1 MHLTYAS
8 AASARSSARSKSTSI
23 IAIRRATYE
32 KHSIDCWYCCL
43 KSYLIVFS
51 IGIFSNKLCFSQL
64 LFKCSNTFVILIC
77 TLFKTFTTTKKKKKK
92 KKIEIFIFLISN
104 KKDIYRSLSSAA
116 CEASS
121 SFCVVCV
128 RRSSA
133 RSRSSST
140 NCNRRWRPANS
151 ASA

>member
-1 MHLTYAS
+1 MRPTKNIQS
-8 AASARSSARSKSTSI
+8 M
-23 IAIRRATYE
+23 
-32 KHSIDCWYCCL
+32 IDNCCL
-43 KSYLIVFS
+43 NSYLIVFS

-64 LFKCSNTFVILIC
+64 LFKCSNTFIILIC
-77 TLFKTFTTTKKKKKK
+77 TLFKTFTTTAKKKKV
-92 KKIEIFIFLISN
+92 EIFFFSN
-104 KKDIYRSLSSAA
+104 KENIYRSLSSAA